1 MVWPASIVLMPAPL
15 NKAGEVSWPLRYDSS
30 VLALHADGRAARERL
45 LLTLG
50 PTNTPVID
58 LHLERELAAGVA
70 NAAVQTPRA
79 SVAVGLPAGERAPL
93 PEQGIALQA
102 RLGELDVDAWR
113 RLADTAALPPTQA
126 GAWLPGRV
134 SLQAD
139 AITTEQSGQDAMRRI
154 LLRGD
159 PPDAVFAA
167 SDLIAIGAM
176 HALAEAG
183 LSVPG
188 DVAVVGF
195 DDITAASLANPP
207 LTTVAQDARRA
218 GEMLVDTLLAQLRD
232 ETVEGATLPARLV
245 VRRSTGV
252 H

>member
-1 MVWPASIVLMPAPL
+1 
-15 NKAGEVSWPLRYDSS
+15 
-30 VLALHADGRAARERL
+30 
-45 LLTLG
+45 
-50 PTNTPVID
+50 
-58 LHLERELAAGVA
+58 
-70 NAAVQTPRA
+70 
-79 SVAVGLPAGERAPL
+79 
-93 PEQGIALQA
+93 
-102 RLGELDVDAWR
+102 
-113 RLADTAALPPTQA
+113 
-126 GAWLPGRV
+126 
-134 SLQAD
+134 
-139 AITTEQSGQDAMRRI
+139 
-154 LLRGD
+154 
-159 PPDAVFAA
+159 
-167 SDLIAIGAM
+167 M